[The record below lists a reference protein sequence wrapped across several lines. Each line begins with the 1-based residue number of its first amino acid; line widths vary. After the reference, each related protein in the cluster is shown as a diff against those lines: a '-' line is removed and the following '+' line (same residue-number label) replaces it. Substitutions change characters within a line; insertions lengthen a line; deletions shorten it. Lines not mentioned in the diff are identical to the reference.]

1 MHTIIFQSDVQ
12 ANDPVGGCYRIICE
26 LHRQIELNQAELEIV
41 LHQLAICLAQD
52 ATATATQNQASG
64 LLLEPVNNDDSSSIL
79 NNCDVVN
86 ADSLCLYDDPI
97 MNYPEDE
104 SYILQSRPWG
114 RASRATAQGPKGDHD
129 GARGVVPLQYQI
141 DAWAIQDCGSGSL
154 EVKRSSVNE
163 SCDNIKLTLLD
174 DEAGGE
180 GQEFQFKFEETN
192 DRSFESVSL
201 SLVS

>member
-1 MHTIIFQSDVQ
+1 MHTIIFQSDVR

-104 SYILQSRPWG
+104 SYILQ
-114 RASRATAQGPKGDHD
+114 GDHD